1 MLETEKHI
9 QVWKDCLRII
19 ERNIEPQQYETWFK
33 PIRPVSLVDST
44 LTIEVPTDYYRS
56 YLESAFLDILS
67 RTLRRELGAG
77 ARLMYRV
84 RPVQGQQPITVSGAE
99 GAAAQNKPVSVPS
112 YSSSGNPSA
121 LVFPG
126 LKRYAGLRRGSI

>member
-1 MLETEKHI
+1 MEIQNRHI
-9 QVWKDCLRII
+9 DVWDNCLRII
-19 ERNIEPQQYETWFK
+19 EQNIEPQQYETWFK

-56 YLESAFLDILS
+56 YLESAFIDILC

-84 RPVQGQQPITVSGAE
+84 RPVQGQQSITLSGAE
-99 GAAAQNKPVSVPS
+99 GAAAQPVKRERT
-112 YSSSGNPSA
+112 GTENPE
-121 LVFPG
+121 
-126 LKRYAGLRRGSI
+126 